1 VTVSGHSRLLKILH
15 IDPEK
20 RWGGG
25 EAQVL
30 GLLSYL
36 AKRGHHN
43 DLLIHPDGRLFQQ
56 SQALSVRALPLV
68 VRNDLD
74 FRPIPKLRRLIRN
87 ENYDVIHFHTK
98 RAHALS
104 FWLSHGS
111 PGPKYVVTRRMDYPE
126 SHSWYTRYL
135 YNRKMDGVIVISGK
149 IRELLIEA
157 GVEREK
163 IRLIHSGI
171 DPRPFETAAHDRAVD
186 CERIVVGMMAVLEER
201 KGHRVLLEAARRLKA
216 RGCQIGYRLAGEGS
230 LRKSLEETTIQ
241 LGLKENVQ
249 FLNFVSDI
257 PAFLNSVDIV
267 VLPSLFE
274 GLGVSVL
281 EAMAAGKAVIAS
293 RVGGIAEVVVD
304 TVTGF
309 LVAPGDAE
317 ALANAIVK
325 LAGDRSLSREMGQ
338 KGRVRLKEHF
348 TMEQMAKKNEGYY
361 YTLLE
366 KNHERLHEPETGST
380 LS

>member
-1 VTVSGHSRLLKILH
+1 VTVSGHSRMLKILH
-15 IDPEK
+15 IDPER

-36 AKRGHHN
+36 AERGHHN
-43 DLLIHPDGRLFQQ
+43 DLLTHPDGRLFQQ
-56 SQALSVRALPLV
+56 SQALSVRTLPLV

-74 FRPIPKLRRLIRN
+74 FRPIPKLRRLIRD

-126 SHSWYTRYL
+126 SRSWYTRYL
-135 YNRKMDGVIVISGK
+135 YNRKVDGVIAISGK

-157 GVEREK
+157 GVERER

-171 DPRPFETAAHDRAVD
+171 DPRPFETAANDRAVD
-186 CERIVVGMMAVLEER
+186 CERIVVGMIAVLEER

-241 LGLKENVQ
+241 LGLNEDVR
-249 FLNFVSDI
+249 FLDFVSDM
-257 PAFLNSVDIV
+257 PAFLKSVDIV

-293 RVGGIAEVVVD
+293 QAGGLADVVVD
-304 TVTGF
+304 AVTGF

-338 KGRVRLKEHF
+338 KGKVRLKEHF

-361 YTLLE
+361 YALLD
-366 KNHERLHEPETGST
+366 KNQDRWHGPETGST